1 MNTTPDLHY
10 QNANFLRELAE
21 KLPRISPEDG
31 CPEHCGFCRNWL
43 MSSWQRHSTS
53 TGYVR
58 RLLRH
63 GTILV
68 RMFRLRRQ

>member
-31 CPEHCGFCRNWL
+31 CPEHMQLLQKLADEQLAEARY
-43 MSSWQRHSTS
+43 SSGCS
-53 TGYVR
+53 G
-58 RLLRH
+58 
-63 GTILV
+63 
-68 RMFRLRRQ
+68 